1 MWIAAV
7 AVLALVCYWVSTAFE
22 NGCIICHKR
31 DRYCLACAAKTT
43 QRLMKDN
50 KFLDRGTNAGRT
62 LAHLNRFPSSKHLRP
77 EAPRTEP

>member
-22 NGCIICHKR
+22 NGCILCHKR

-43 QRLMKDN
+43 QRLMKN
-50 KFLDRGTNAGRT
+50 
-62 LAHLNRFPSSKHLRP
+62 NRFRETS
-77 EAPRTEP
+77 